1 METYTESLEKMNLR
15 TIILC
20 GVIMFSLVLA
30 SEAIGA
36 EKLHIEGSTTV
47 GPIADGFTEVFGQMY
62 PDVTITVNK
71 SGSGTGA
78 AALIDS
84 RCDIATMS
92 RFMKGQ
98 EFKDAIA
105 KNVFPVA
112 HVVAMD
118 GVCIVVHPSNPIN
131 SMTSEQVRNIYLGKT
146 TNWNQLGGPDMPI
159 VAISR
164 DTASGTYDTFESFVM
179 KDQKMAASVEYVSTN
194 PQASARVQNTR
205 GAIGY
210 VGFGFVQQGLKAVT
224 LDGVTPTRQTIL
236 TGKYPVSRPLF
247 MFTNGYPELGSMTHK
262 FVTFHLTERGQEVV
276 EDKGFVAVTE
286 Y

>member
-1 METYTESLEKMNLR
+1 MRK
-15 TIILC
+15 
-20 GVIMFSLVLA
+20 VIVCALTVMALLV
-30 SEAIGA
+30 SNNVTGA

-47 GPIADGFTEVFGQMY
+47 GPIADGFAEVFKDMY

-78 AALIDS
+78 AALMDG

-92 RFMKGQ
+92 RFMKEQ

-112 HVVAMD
+112 HAVAMD

-131 SMTSEQVRNIYLGKT
+131 ALSSAQVRDIYLGKMN
-146 TNWNQLGGPDMPI
+146 NWKQLGGPDIPI
-159 VAISR
+159 VVISR
-164 DTASGTYDTFESFVM
+164 DTSSGTYETFESFIM
-179 KDQKMAASVEYVSTN
+179 KGQKMAPSVEYVSTN
-194 PQASARVQNTR
+194 PQAFARVEKTR

-210 VGFGFVQQGLKAVT
+210 VGYGFIQTGVKALT
-224 LDGVTPTRQTIL
+224 LDGVEPSRQTIL
-236 TGKYPVSRPLF
+236 SGKYPASRPLF
-247 MFTNGYPELGSMTHK
+247 MFTNGYPVLGSMTYK
-262 FVTFHLTERGQEVV
+262 FVTFHLTEKGQEVI
-276 EDKGFVAVTE
+276 ENKGFVALTD

>member
-1 METYTESLEKMNLR
+1 MR
-15 TIILC
+15 RIIVSGL
-20 GVIMFSLVLA
+20 VILA
-30 SEAIGA
+30 CVMGNQAIAA

-47 GPIADGFTEVFGQMY
+47 GPIADGFAEVFKDMY
-62 PDVTITVNK
+62 PDVVITVNK

-92 RFMKGQ
+92 RFMKPQ
-98 EFKDAIA
+98 EFKNAVA
-105 KNVFPVA
+105 KDVFPVA

-118 GVCIVVHPSNPIN
+118 GVCIVVHPSNPV
-131 SMTSEQVRNIYLGKT
+131 SALSTEQVRDIYLGKIK
-146 TNWNQLGGPDMPI
+146 NWNQLGGPSAPI

-164 DTASGTYDTFESFVM
+164 DTSSGTYDTFENFIM
-179 KDQKMAASVEYVSTN
+179 KGQKMDSSVEYVSTN
-194 PQASARVQNTR
+194 PQAFARVKSTQ

-210 VGFGFVQQGLKAVT
+210 VGFGFVQTGVKALT
-224 LDGVTPTRQTIL
+224 LDGIKPSRQTIL
-236 TGKYPVSRPLF
+236 SGRYPVSRPLF
-247 MFTNGYPELGSMTHK
+247 MFTNGYPELGSMAHK

-276 EDKGFVAVTE
+276 EDKGFVPITN

>member
-1 METYTESLEKMNLR
+1 MNR
-15 TIILC
+15 TFC
-20 GVIMFSLVLA
+20 YGLVLVA
-30 SEAIGA
+30 LMISAQAIAA

-47 GPIADGFTEVFGQMY
+47 GPIADGFAEVFKDMY
-62 PDVTITVNK
+62 PDVVITVNK

-92 RFMKGQ
+92 RFMKPQ
-98 EFKDAIA
+98 EFKNAVD
-105 KNVFPVA
+105 KGVLPVA

-118 GVCIVVHPSNPIN
+118 GVCVVVHPSNPI
-131 SMTSEQVRNIYLGKT
+131 SALSIEQVRDIYLGKIK
-146 TNWNQLGGPDMPI
+146 NWDQIGGPSAPI

-164 DTASGTYDTFESFVM
+164 DTSSGTYETFEGFVM
-179 KDQKMAASVEYVSTN
+179 KGQKMDSSVEYVSTN
-194 PQASARVQNTR
+194 PQAFARVKNTR

-210 VGFGFVQQGLKAVT
+210 VGFGFVQTGVKALT
-224 LDGVTPTRQTIL
+224 LDGIKPSKQTIL
-236 TGKYPVSRPLF
+236 SGKYPVSRPLF
-247 MFTNGYPELGSMTHK
+247 MFTNGYPELGSTAHK

-276 EDKGFVAVTE
+276 EDKGFVPVTN

>member
-1 METYTESLEKMNLR
+1 METMIENSETKSFR
-15 TIILC
+15 TIIIC
-20 GVIMFSLVLA
+20 GLVMLSLVA
-30 SEAIGA
+30 AAEAIGA

-47 GPIADGFTEVFGQMY
+47 GPIADGFAEVFKNMY

-92 RFMKGQ
+92 RFMKEQ

-118 GVCIVVHPSNPIN
+118 GVCIVVHPSNPI
-131 SMTSEQVRNIYLGKT
+131 SALTTEQVRNIYLGKIK
-146 TNWNQLGGPDMPI
+146 NWNQLGGPDIPI

-164 DTASGTYDTFESFVM
+164 DTSSGTYETFESFVM
-179 KDQKMAASVEYVSTN
+179 NKEKMDSSVEYVSTN
-194 PQASARVQNTR
+194 PQAFARVKNTR

-210 VGFGFVQQGLKAVT
+210 VGFGFVQEGVKALT
-224 LDGVTPTRQTIL
+224 LDGITPTRQTIL

-247 MFTNGYPELGSMTHK
+247 MFTNGYPKLGSMTHK
-262 FVTFHLTERGQEVV
+262 FVTFHLTEKGQEVI
-276 EDKGFVAVTE
+276 EDKGFVPVTE

>member
-1 METYTESLEKMNLR
+1 MRTVITHSL
-15 TIILC
+15 IIGIL
-20 GVIMFSLVLA
+20 VFSID
-30 SEAIGA
+30 AIA
-36 EKLHIEGSTTV
+36 ADKLHIEGSTTV
-47 GPIADGFTEVFGQMY
+47 GPIADGFAEVFSDMY
-62 PDVTITVNK
+62 PDVSITVNK

-92 RFMKGQ
+92 RFMKDK
-98 EFKDAIA
+98 EFGDAVA
-105 KNVFPVA
+105 KGVYPVA

-131 SMTSEQVRNIYLGKT
+131 AMTTQQVRDIYLGNIK
-146 TNWNQLGGPDMPI
+146 NWSRLGGPDMPI

-164 DTASGTYDTFESFVM
+164 DTASGTYDTFHNLVM
-179 KDQKMAASVEYVSTN
+179 NKEKMGSHVEYVSTN
-194 PQASARVQNTR
+194 PQAFARVKSTP

-210 VGFGFVQQGLKAVT
+210 VGFGFVQTGVKAVT
-224 LDGVTPTRQTIL
+224 LDGVRPSKQTIL
-236 TGKYPVSRPLF
+236 SGEYVVSRPLF
-247 MFTNGYPELGSMTHK
+247 MFTNGYPKLGSMTHK

-276 EDKGFVAVTE
+276 VQKGFVPVTN

>member
-1 METYTESLEKMNLR
+1 MKKL
-15 TIILC
+15 IVC
-20 GVIMFSLVLA
+20 GLTMLVLVVVA
-30 SEAIGA
+30 DAVAA

-47 GPIADGFTEVFGQMY
+47 GPIADGFTEVFKDMY

-78 AALIDS
+78 AALIDG

-92 RFMKGQ
+92 RFMKDK

-105 KNVFPVA
+105 KDVFPVA

-118 GVCIVVHPSNPIN
+118 GVCVVVHPSNPVG
-131 SMTSEQVRNIYLGKT
+131 SLTTEQVRNIYLGKIK
-146 TNWNQLGGPDMPI
+146 NWKELGGPDNPI
-159 VAISR
+159 VVISR
-164 DTASGTYDTFESFVM
+164 DTASGTYDTFESFIM
-179 KDQKMAASVEYVSTN
+179 KNAKMASSVEYVSTN
-194 PQASARVQNTR
+194 PQAFARVKNTR

-210 VGFGFVQQGLKAVT
+210 VGYGFIQTGVKAVT
-224 LDGVTPTRQTIL
+224 LDGVKPSVQTIMS
-236 TGKYPVSRPLF
+236 GKYPVSRPLF
-247 MFTNGYPELGSMTHK
+247 MFTNGYPELGSMAHK

-276 EDKGFVAVTE
+276 EDKGFVAITN